1 MSCNAGGTERAI
13 RIVLG
18 VILLTMAF
26 FVELPTWGAVVA
38 SVVGAVA
45 FITGAVGFCPAWL
58 LFGID
63 TSSTKSVAKT

>member
-1 MSCNAGGTERAI
+1 MSCNVGGLERTI

-18 VILLTMAF
+18 VIFLAVAF
-26 FVELPTWGAVVA
+26 FVELPMWGAVVA

-58 LFGID
+58 LLGID
-63 TSSTKSVAKT
+63 TCSTKSAAKT

>member
-1 MSCNAGGTERAI
+1 MSCNVGGTERTI

-45 FITGAVGFCPAWL
+45 FITGAVGLCPAWL
-58 LFGID
+58 LFGIN
-63 TSSTKSVAKT
+63 TCSTKSVAKT